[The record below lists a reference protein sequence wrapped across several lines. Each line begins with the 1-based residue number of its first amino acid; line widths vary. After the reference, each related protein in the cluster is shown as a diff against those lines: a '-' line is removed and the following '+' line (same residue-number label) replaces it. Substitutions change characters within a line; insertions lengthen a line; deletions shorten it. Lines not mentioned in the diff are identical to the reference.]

1 MYILNR
7 FSRQGNRLNYFLM
20 SWSLTRSSARS
31 VISSL
36 LRGPKKAAAPAGGKK
51 AKGGKQAGGDG
62 DQGGDSESGHVFN
75 IFAGV
80 PDPQLQP
87 DEAYPSWLWQLAE
100 PPKTYAQLSSMFVY
114 GVGIENA
121 TENDYRRFLR
131 QHRKLVIKVNNSRL
145 QKSKSPVENKIRFP

>member
-1 MYILNR
+1 M
-7 FSRQGNRLNYFLM
+7 
-20 SWSLTRSSARS
+20 
-31 VISSL
+31 SL
-36 LRGPKKAAAPAGGKK
+36 LIRASSSNLLNTLIRGPKKALAATGSKKNKGKGTV
-51 AKGGKQAGGDG
+51 ADG
-62 DQGGDSESGHVFN
+62 DNAGDTEGGHIFN

-87 DEAYPSWLWQLAE
+87 DDMYPDWLWKLSE
-100 PPKTYAQLSSMFVY
+100 PPKTYAELSSTFIY

-145 QKSKSPVENKIRFP
+145 KKSKSPSENKIRFP